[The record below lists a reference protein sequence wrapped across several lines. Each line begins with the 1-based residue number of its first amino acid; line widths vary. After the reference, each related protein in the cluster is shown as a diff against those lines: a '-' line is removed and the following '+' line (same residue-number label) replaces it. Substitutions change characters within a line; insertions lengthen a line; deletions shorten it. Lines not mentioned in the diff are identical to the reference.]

1 MKPKPDATI
10 ALKPTLPFDFDLSSR
25 INRLDKDYTH
35 SVYFENTLYKCLEI
49 EEKSSLISIKE
60 KDNIL
65 KANLYGTNLARLE
78 KTANWILSADLDLTP
93 FYSTKDK
100 VMTSLLE
107 TLYGLKPPR
116 TASIYEALVIA
127 ITEQQISLKV
137 ALILQSRLVKRY
149 GSEYKFG
156 PQTYYSFPTPKRL
169 ASAEIADL
177 RQLGLSRNK
186 ATFIT
191 DISRDLASGALDLES
206 LKNDP
211 TEKAREN
218 LLALRGVGPWTA
230 NYVLI
235 RGFGKTDM
243 VPYDDLGI
251 RDSVGLFYNDGD
263 RVSSEEAEE
272 ILSRFGKYEG
282 IASYYLIYARFQR
295 T

>member
-10 ALKPTLPFDFDLSSR
+10 TLNPTLPFDFDLSSR

-35 SVYFENTLYKCLEI
+35 TAYIENTLYKVLEI
-49 EEKSSLISIKE
+49 EEKTSLISIKE
-60 KDNIL
+60 KNSIL
-65 KANLYGTNLARLE
+65 NANLYGTNLERLE
-78 KTANWILSADLDLTP
+78 EIANWIVSADLDLTP

-100 VMTSLLE
+100 VMISLLE
-107 TLYGLKPPR
+107 TLSGLKPAR
-116 TASIYEALVIA
+116 TASVYEALLIA
-127 ITEQQISLKV
+127 IAEQQISLKV
-137 ALILQSRLVKRY
+137 ALILQNRLVKRY
-149 GSEYKFG
+149 GTEYKFG
-156 PQTYYSFPTPKRL
+156 PLTFYSFPTPKRL
-169 ASAEIADL
+169 ASADIADL

-191 DISRDLASGALDLES
+191 DISRDVASGALDLES

-211 TEKAREN
+211 TEKAREK

-235 RGFGKTDM
+235 RGLGRADM
-243 VPYDDLGI
+243 VPYDDLGV

-263 RVSSEEAEE
+263 RVSSDEAEE
-272 ILSRFGKYEG
+272 ILSRFGIYEG

-295 T
+295 M